1 MSMNISSKYVKYQPL
16 SLIFAKNHKCSM
28 KILNFGNVHDFWLMR
43 KTPCPR
49 TIWATVSLRTSYWPK
64 LIFIRV
70 HIADKYVQ
78 LMCTRFTSSKMS
90 KTDRKASNCRSVI
103 DTFNHPSALYYYSSY
118 CSANHVLIVW
128 EHWRLKPPGL
138 SRRQVWNF
146 WEKVHQRKYFHK
158 NYEFCVHQ
166 TCKFHTKVNKFYV
179 FL

>member
-1 MSMNISSKYVKYQPL
+1 MTIQNFR
-16 SLIFAKNHKCSM
+16 IF
-28 KILNFGNVHDFWLMR
+28 HDFWLMR

-146 WEKVHQRKYFHK
+146 WKKVYQRKYFHK
-158 NYEFCVHQ
+158 IYEFSVHQ
-166 TCKFHTKVNKFYV
+166 TCKFHTKINKFYDFCK
-179 FL
+179 FLWISVWNMQNISL

>member
-1 MSMNISSKYVKYQPL
+1 MNASLKYAKYQPL
-16 SLIFAKNHKCSM
+16 SLIFTKNLKFSL
-28 KILNFGNVHDFWLMR
+28 KILNFIIFHDFWLMR

-138 SRRQVWNF
+138 SRRQVWIF

-158 NYEFCVHQ
+158 IYEFCVHQ
-166 TCKFHTKVNKFYV
+166 TCKFHNKIH
-179 FL
+179 FLFFL